1 MSNSLLVIELI
12 RQVALEKSLYRFS
25 NNKKENHFTF
35 FLLSLKWKLILMLK
49 HLVILMVIATLTIFN
64 IPRLLLFLWQK

>member
-12 RQVALEKSLYRFS
+12 RQVALEKSLYSFS